1 MLDLLTTSRIQRAA
15 QQLDGPRLK
24 VYLILITTAET
35 LSLKQIS
42 IAANLHISTTHY
54 AVTEL
59 LKEDWI
65 ERHRAARGQVYTIL
79 QTGLQVDKEDS
90 FSANDRS
97 LQVDKEDS
105 RTANDGRLQVDKED
119 SRTANDGR
127 LPISAEQAAVFERKS
142 RSNSLEN
149 GQFGSQSKTSDCEST
164 PPIGFNPTEDKGLT
178 SYPAPE
184 ATTAQAKLQPLPTQK
199 LALAQSLA
207 ANSAKELKDGESDK
221 WHQFVWQRAMQIDQA
236 RGTDE
241 VSRNLFLIVSE
252 LRGRRAKTGQPQ
264 GAAFTARAKRLFS
277 AAGYPVAPRRPS
289 NTGGS

>member
-65 ERHRAARGQVYTIL
+65 ERHRAARGQIYTIL

-97 LQVDKEDS
+97 
-105 RTANDGRLQVDKED
+105 LQVDKED

-252 LRGRRAKTGQPQ
+252 LRGRI
-264 GAAFTARAKRLFS
+264 S
-277 AAGYPVAPRRPS
+277 
-289 NTGGS
+289 

>member
-65 ERHRAARGQVYTIL
+65 ERHRAARGQVCTIL

-105 RTANDGRLQVDKED
+105 RTANDG
-119 SRTANDGR
+119 G